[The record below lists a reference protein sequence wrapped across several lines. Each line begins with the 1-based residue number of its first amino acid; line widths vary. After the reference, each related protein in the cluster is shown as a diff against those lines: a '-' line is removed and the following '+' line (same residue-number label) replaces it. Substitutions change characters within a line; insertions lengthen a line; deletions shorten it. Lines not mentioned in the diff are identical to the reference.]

1 MVGICYVAPDIPVPQ
16 RRGASTHV
24 LELARAFQQLG
35 NQVHVVCRREKFQSR
50 EEIIS
55 GVVFHRVYR
64 GLLAPLPSSEPRI
77 GSNRE
82 PQGVRS
88 LTYNFYLRTFNALLT
103 GIVAARL
110 VRSYGLQ
117 LIIERETAFGAGAI
131 AAIISHRPMVLEI
144 VGPNMSRLSTHV
156 SSRILAYNEKMVPP
170 EALSKTRFVKA
181 AVNTEVFKPDQA
193 ARTRVR
199 RDLGLESSV
208 VVGYVGTFQS
218 WHGLEDLMK
227 AIKILSRSSLT
238 LKFLLVGPEKSIG
251 DSFADIKDSLILTG
265 AVSYET
271 VPNYINAADITVA
284 PYNILNSSRREKGI
298 GSPLKVLEYMACGKP
313 TVGSSLPQVAS
324 ILQDRKTGLLF
335 PQGDADLL
343 AQKIEELALDP
354 TLREELGK
362 NALEKARK
370 EFTWISF
377 AQQVLSECSVAPKRE
392 DAT

>member
-50 EEIIS
+50 EETIS

-64 GLLAPLPSSEPRI
+64 GLLAPLPSSESRT
-77 GSNRE
+77 GSDSE
-82 PQGVRS
+82 SAGIS
-88 LTYNFYLRTFNALLT
+88 SSAYNLYLRTFNALIT
-103 GIVAARL
+103 GIMAARL
-110 VRSYGLQ
+110 VRSHGLQ

-131 AAIISHRPMVLEI
+131 AAIIARRPMVLEI
-144 VGPNMSRLSTHV
+144 VGPNMSQLSTRV
-156 SSRILAYNEKMVPP
+156 SFRILAYNEKMVPP
-170 EALSKTRFVKA
+170 KALSKTRFVKA

-199 RDLGLESSV
+199 RDLGLEGSV

-227 AIKILSRSSLT
+227 AIKILRRSSST
-238 LKFLLVGPEKSIG
+238 LKFLLVGPEKNVG
-251 DSFADIKDSLILTG
+251 DSFADIADSLILTG
-265 AVSYET
+265 PVSYES
-271 VPNYINAADITVA
+271 VPGYINAADITVA
-284 PYNILNSSRREKGI
+284 PYNIQNTSRREKGI

-313 TVGSSLPQVAS
+313 TVGSSLPQVAE
-324 ILQDRKTGLLF
+324 ILEDGKTGLLF
-335 PQGDADLL
+335 PQGDANLL
-343 AQKIEELALDP
+343 AQRIEELALDP
-354 TLREELGK
+354 ALREELGK

-377 AQQVLSECSVAPKRE
+377 AQEVLSMSKEPPKRE
-392 DAT
+392 GTA